1 MPVLFILSSIDLVWK
16 EGTRLNNNFLLF
28 QRSLRNVIGV
38 VIYHKLL
45 SIIKTMIEIILTLL
59 VNTIPDNEMK
69 LDGQPP
75 LYSQKYSVR

>member
-1 MPVLFILSSIDLVWK
+1 
-16 EGTRLNNNFLLF
+16 
-28 QRSLRNVIGV
+28 
-38 VIYHKLL
+38 
-45 SIIKTMIEIILTLL
+45 MIEIILTLL